1 MAETLEETLEE
12 PLEETGSLDKML
24 SRLDSPVYYELP
36 LGDTRLAISG
46 QLGRPLTLEFHG
58 EIHCSNCGRKTKKSY
73 QQGYCFPCAR
83 RLARCDICIVRPEK
97 CHYHLG
103 TCREP
108 EWGDTHCMQP
118 HIVYLANTSGLKVGI
133 TRQPQVPTRW
143 IDQGA
148 TQALPIF
155 QVANRYISGL
165 IETTLAAHVADK
177 TDWRKMLKGGA
188 EPIDLTAARD
198 RLLAVCNDEIAAI
211 GERFGTGSI
220 TALGDESIVDIDY
233 PVLAY
238 PDKIKALNLDKTPL
252 VEGVLQGIKGQ
263 YLILDTGVL
272 NVRKYTSY
280 RVTVR
285 VGGWS

>member
-1 MAETLEETLEE
+1 MAETLEET
-12 PLEETGSLDKML
+12 LEETGSLDKML

-211 GERFGTGSI
+211 GERFGAGSI

>member
-1 MAETLEETLEE
+1 MAETLEET
-12 PLEETGSLDKML
+12 LEETGSLDKML

-211 GERFGTGSI
+211 GERFGASSI

-285 VGGWS
+285 VGG

>member
-1 MAETLEETLEE
+1 MVETLPETL
-12 PLEETGSLDKML
+12 PDTLEATGSLDKML
-24 SRLDSPVYYELP
+24 SRLDSPVTYEIP
-36 LGDTRLAISG
+36 LGDARLAISG

-155 QVANRYISGL
+155 RVSSRYISGL

-177 TDWRKMLKGGA
+177 TDWRKMLKGGN
-188 EPIDLTAARD
+188 EPIDLAAARD
-198 RLLAVCNDEIAAI
+198 RLLAECSDEISAI
-211 GERFGTGSI
+211 GERFGAGSI
-220 TALGDESIVDIDY
+220 TALGDEAIVAIDY

-252 VEGVLQGIKGQ
+252 IEGVLQGIKGQ

-285 VGGWS
+285 VGG